1 MEVNYEQVLVVK
13 PRRSWL
19 GQDDKTKSDK
29 KPEEETQG
37 VWELR
42 VNEHQRKCMKMSDE
56 DESLISYHNRLIHL
70 IYTILCTTFS

>member
-1 MEVNYEQVLVVK
+1 MEVNYEKVLVVK

-37 VWELR
+37 VWEPR
-42 VNEHQRKCMKMSDE
+42 VNEHQRKCQMRTN
-56 DESLISYHNRLIHL
+56 LFISYHSGLIHL

>member
-1 MEVNYEQVLVVK
+1 MEVNYEKVLVVK

-42 VNEHQRKCMKMSDE
+42 VNEHQRKCQMRTNLSFH
-56 DESLISYHNRLIHL
+56 II
-70 IYTILCTTFS
+70 TG